1 MLKKFFALALVVSV
15 FAAVPAGMTSAIPYA
30 IDKNH
35 STIGF
40 SVPIL
45 GGISKVSGKFT
56 DFDVKLVYD
65 DADITKSS
73 VSATIKA
80 ASIDTGIEN
89 RDKHLRT
96 ADFFDV
102 EKYPEIT
109 FQSKRIEKKGNRLTA
124 YGTFTMHGV
133 SKEIALPFMIT
144 GKYKDPKDGD
154 VSVGFSSKLM
164 INRQDY
170 GIAWRHKDT
179 PTFVGDEVEIELNLI
194 TRATAQK

>member
-1 MLKKFFALALVVSV
+1 MLKKFFALALIISV
-15 FAAVPAGMTSAIPYA
+15 FVAVPASTTSAIPYA

-56 DFDVKLVYD
+56 DFDVKLTYD

-109 FQSKRIEKKGNRLTA
+109 FQSKRIEKKGNHLTA

-144 GKYKDPKDGD
+144 GKYQDPKDGD
-154 VSVGFSSKLM
+154 VSIGFSSKLM

-170 GIAWRHKDT
+170 SIAWRHKDT
-179 PTFVGDEVEIELNLI
+179 PTF
-194 TRATAQK
+194 